1 MMDLLVTMAKRTP
14 ELIRK
19 QVAAHRARQA
29 AAGRVAV
36 NTYLSAETVQQLD
49 RIKEE
54 RGASSRAPLIEE
66 AVRFYIENLRA

>member
-1 MMDLLVTMAKRTP
+1 MKNSISAAEDVRRRA
-14 ELIRK
+14 
-19 QVAAHRARQA
+19 AAHKARQR

-36 NTYLSAETVQQLD
+36 STFLSAETVQQLD

-66 AVRFYIENLRA
+66 AVRFYIENMRA

>member
-1 MMDLLVTMAKRTP
+1 MTKRTP
-14 ELIRK
+14 EEIRK
-19 QVAAHRARQA
+19 NVAAHRARQA

-49 RIKEE
+49 RMKDE

-66 AVRFYIENLRA
+66 AVRFYIENMRA